1 MLIVLFLPSKIIPMR
16 SLSLLIFILPFVL
29 KSQTS
34 TEPVA
39 KKQPKVLT
47 THGHQRIDDYFW
59 MNERDSKDVLDYIAE
74 ENKVS
79 HDFFESNKET
89 VDKLLAEFEQ
99 RIDPNEQSAPFE
111 LNGKVY
117 QVVFE
122 EGKEYSKV
130 IQLNGA
136 NKKVLIDENERAE
149 KNSYYSLAEW
159 VPSPDNQLIAMSE
172 DFIGR
177 RNYTL
182 TVRNYASDKFLSDKI
197 IETDGSVVWAS
208 DNKTLFYVKKDPVT
222 LRSFQVY
229 RHTLGTKQSADVLVY
244 EEKDEKYEVG
254 IQKSLNA
261 KYIMIGMFSS
271 TTSETLLIEADQP
284 TTKPVVFLAR
294 EKGHLYEVDVHA
306 SGFYILSNKDA
317 ANRKVLF
324 TTTIPASLA
333 SCQEIIPHSASLIE
347 DLVVLDKF
355 LIVQERTNGL
365 QKLKTID
372 LSNSNQNYVSID
384 EETYSLGLGYN
395 DNYHAT
401 HIYYRYNSLTTPS
414 SVFKYELANG
424 AKTLFHQNKLI
435 DPTFSSENY
444 ESQRI
449 WATAND
455 GTLIPISLVY
465 KKGTIL
471 KDAPCLLYAYGS
483 YGYTIPDNFSAT
495 RLSLLDRGFVFALAH
510 IRGGKYMGEEW
521 YENGKFLKKKN
532 TFTDFINAAEYLG
545 MKGYCAKDKI
555 YAQGGSAGGLLM
567 GAVANMSPYL
577 FKGVIAQVPF
587 VDVVTTMLDETI
599 PLTVGEYEEWGNPN
613 EEAYYYYMLNYS
625 PYDNI
630 KKMDYPNML
639 ITTGYHDSQV
649 QYWEPLKWIA
659 KLREYRTNSNVLLL
673 DCNMDAGHGGGSG
686 RSTERLEVAKEYAFI
701 LSLEGIH

>member
-1 MLIVLFLPSKIIPMR
+1 MR
-16 SLSLLIFILPFVL
+16 SLNLLIFIIPFGL
-29 KSQTS
+29 KSQQS
-34 TEPVA
+34 PEPVA

-47 THGHQRIDDYFW
+47 THGHQRTDDYFW
-59 MNERDSKDVLDYIAE
+59 MNERDSKDVLGYISE

-79 HDFFESNKET
+79 HDFFDSKKAL
-89 VDKLLAEFEQ
+89 VDKLLAEFEH

-117 QVVFE
+117 QIVFE

-136 NKKVLIDENERAE
+136 KTSVLIDENERA
-149 KNSYYSLAEW
+149 KGHSYYSLGEW
-159 VPSPDNQLIAMSE
+159 MPSPNNQLIAMCE

-177 RNYTL
+177 RNYSITF
-182 TVRNYASDKFLSDKI
+182 RNYESSKFLADKI
-197 IETDGSVVWAS
+197 TETDGSVVWAN
-208 DNKTLFYVKKDPVT
+208 DNKTVFYVKKDPQT
-222 LRSFQVY
+222 LRSCQVF
-229 RHTLGTKQSADVLVY
+229 RHTLGTKQSQDVLVY
-244 EEKDEKYEVG
+244 EDKDEKYNVS
-254 IQKSLNA
+254 ISKSLNN
-261 KYIMIGMFSS
+261 KYIIINTQSS
-271 TTSETLLIEADQP
+271 TTTEELLIKADSP
-284 TTKPVVFLAR
+284 NEPVQVFLAR
-294 EKGHLYEVDVHA
+294 EKGHLYQVDVHA
-306 SGFYILSNKDA
+306 TGFYILSNKNA
-317 ANRKVLF
+317 PNMRLLF
-324 TTTIPASLA
+324 SATIPKSL
-333 SCQEIIPHSASLIE
+333 SECKEIIPHSESLLE
-347 DLVVLDKF
+347 EVLAFDKYLV
-355 LIVQERTNGL
+355 IQERTNGL
-365 QKLKTID
+365 QKIKTID
-372 LSNSNQNYVSID
+372 LSTSNESYVVLD
-384 EETYSLGLGYN
+384 EETYSLGFGYN
-395 DNYHAT
+395 DNYNSQ

-414 SVFKYELANG
+414 SVFKYDLATG
-424 AKTLFHQNKLI
+424 TKTLFHQNKLI
-435 DPTFSSENY
+435 DPSFSSDNY

-449 WATAND
+449 WVTAND
-455 GTLIPISLVY
+455 GTKIPVSLVY
-465 KKGTIL
+465 KKGTVL

-532 TFTDFINAAEYLG
+532 TFTDFINVAEYLG
-545 MKGYCAKDKI
+545 MKGYCAKDKL

-567 GAVANMSPYL
+567 GAVTNMSPYL

-613 EEAYYYYMLNYS
+613 EEEYYYYMLNYS
-625 PYDNI
+625 PYDNVQR
-630 KKMDYPNML
+630 MDYPNML

-659 KLREYRTNSNVLLL
+659 KLREYRTNNNVLLL

-686 RSTERLEVAKEYAFI
+686 RSTERLEVAKEFAFI
-701 LSLEGIH
+701 LSLEGIQ